1 MSCVR
6 EVTDRGALSPDL
18 CTMKKL
24 LLLFALLISSVAF
37 AQQTERQH
45 RIVMQLT
52 SGDTLAHKNLMK
64 QFKNMK
70 EAAPTMQLEVVCHG
84 PGMDMLMND
93 RSIVQEKIK
102 EFAAKGI
109 VFLACEN
116 TIRERNLDRSKVI
129 PGAAYVQAG
138 IIHIVERQEDGWSY
152 IKAGF

>member
-1 MSCVR
+1 
-6 EVTDRGALSPDL
+6 
-18 CTMKKL
+18 MKKL
-24 LLLFALLISSVAF
+24 LFLLAILLGSATF
-37 AQQTERQH
+37 AQQTERLH

-52 SGDTLAHKNLMK
+52 SGDTLVHKNLMK

-84 PGMDMLMND
+84 PGMDMLMID

-129 PGAAYVQAG
+129 PEAAYVQAG

>member
-1 MSCVR
+1 
-6 EVTDRGALSPDL
+6 
-18 CTMKKL
+18 MKKL

-52 SGDTLAHKNLMK
+52 SGDTLVHKNLMK

-129 PGAAYVQAG
+129 PEAAYVQAG